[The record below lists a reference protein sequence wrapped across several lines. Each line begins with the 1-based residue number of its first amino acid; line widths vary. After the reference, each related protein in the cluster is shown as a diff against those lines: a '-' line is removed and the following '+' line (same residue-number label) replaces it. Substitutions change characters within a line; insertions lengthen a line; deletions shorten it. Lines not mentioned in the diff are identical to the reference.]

1 MARLS
6 VRTSGPRQVD
16 SNYVNYHHT
25 HRLDYP
31 QPMTLIHRRSPAWL
45 RRAGRLGLALAML
58 GGSAL
63 AASPAS
69 ANTAAVQGA
78 LQVIQTTTGPAV
90 AGLPLTYSISVTNIS
105 SGLAGG
111 VMLGDTLPS
120 GFLPTSLLG
129 PGGNPDL
136 CTRTKSG
143 AFSCSMGDLAP
154 AATATLTFTGP
165 VPLNVGALTNQAVA
179 QACLGLATAQTA
191 AGCTNMGGM
200 YPTTT
205 ASMTVP
211 VSSTALAQAPA
222 TVPGAPT
229 TVAGR
234 AGNAQAMVWWNPPA
248 SDGNS
253 PITSYTVTS
262 NPPGATATVA
272 APGTAVILTGLTN
285 YTPYTFTVTATNAVG
300 TSTVS
305 APSGVIT
312 PVAGATVPAA
322 PASVTAAGGNG
333 QATVSWTAPASNG
346 GSAITSY
353 TVTSSPA
360 GASQTVAA
368 PATSATLTG
377 LTNGTAYTFT
387 VTAVN
392 AVGTSPSSAPSNSV
406 TPFTIPAAPTAVS
419 ATAGNAQAV
428 VSWSAPASDGGSA
441 ITSYTVTSSP
451 AGATQTVAAP
461 ATSATLTGLTN
472 GTAYT
477 FTVTATNA
485 AGSGPASLASSSV
498 TPITV
503 PGSATAVSAF
513 AGNAQASVTWTAPS
527 SDGGSPITSYTV
539 TSSPLGGSATVA
551 APATS
556 AVVPALT
563 NGTAYTFTVTA
574 TNAAGTGTPSL
585 ASNAVTPVAP
595 PAVAT
600 WPSASLAGLTTA
612 QVGTSSV
619 VTQAGPIT
627 AATTGVPVTIS
638 WGCSTDPLGRS
649 GISNCDHYALQQSVN
664 GGQFT
669 NVSLPT
675 VTATSVTL
683 NLLPSPINKTPAGT
697 SYVFRVQ
704 AFDAAGTAGPFA
716 QAAAFTVPDVDN
728 SFSSSF
734 NGSWSGVNLSTA
746 FGGSVHE
753 STTAGASAGPANAAP
768 ATSLAWV
775 STMGPDRGQA
785 QVKVDGQVVA
795 TVDLY
800 APVQQASQVVWAL
813 NGLAPGVNHSIQIVA
828 SGTKNPAASAAKVD
842 YDAIFSLR

>member
-1 MARLS
+1 
-6 VRTSGPRQVD
+6 
-16 SNYVNYHHT
+16 
-25 HRLDYP
+25 
-31 QPMTLIHRRSPAWL
+31 
-45 RRAGRLGLALAML
+45 ML

-165 VPLNVGALTNQAVA
+165 VPLNLGALTNQAVA

-360 GASQTVAA
+360 GAIQTVAA
-368 PATSATLTG
+368 PATSAT
-377 LTNGTAYTFT
+377 
-387 VTAVN
+387 V
-392 AVGTSPSSAPSNSV
+392 
-406 TPFTIPAAPTAVS
+406 
-419 ATAGNAQAV
+419 
-428 VSWSAPASDGGSA
+428 
-441 ITSYTVTSSP
+441 
-451 AGATQTVAAP
+451 
-461 ATSATLTGLTN
+461 TGLTN

-477 FTVTATNA
+477 FTVTATN
-485 AGSGPASLASSSV
+485 V
-498 TPITV
+498 
-503 PGSATAVSAF
+503 
-513 AGNAQASVTWTAPS
+513 
-527 SDGGSPITSYTV
+527 
-539 TSSPLGGSATVA
+539 
-551 APATS
+551 
-556 AVVPALT
+556 
-563 NGTAYTFTVTA
+563 
-574 TNAAGTGTPSL
+574 AGTGTPSL

-600 WPSASLAGLTTA
+600 WPRASLAGLTTA
-612 QVGTSSV
+612 QVGTSSI

-638 WGCSTDPLGRS
+638 WGCSRDPLVS

-675 VTATSVTL
+675 ATATSVTL